1 MKEKKLYT
9 CEICHTDY
17 AEKSRCAECE
27 KSHKTKLEIKSLG
40 KNLSRLAFIMMAS
53 RRLLLLLQPMV
64 KNIHTI
70 VKR

>member
-40 KNLSRLAFIMMAS
+40 KFKPFSIYHDGFPLSITVVAADGKECTYHR
-53 RRLLLLLQPMV
+53 
-64 KNIHTI
+64 
-70 VKR
+70 

>member
-40 KNLSRLAFIMMAS
+40 EFKPFNTYHDGFPSSITVVAA
-53 RRLLLLLQPMV
+53 
-64 KNIHTI
+64 NGDEHTYYC
-70 VKR
+70 

>member
-27 KSHKTKLEIKSLG
+27 KSHKTKLAIKYLG
-40 KNLSRLAFIMMAS
+40 KFKPFSVYYDGFPTAITVVAANGEEYTYHR
-53 RRLLLLLQPMV
+53 
-64 KNIHTI
+64 
-70 VKR
+70 